1 MDVGISQA
9 IFLVACSLLYLFFG
23 KKLLT
28 HSVMVVNN
36 NIDIKSLSA
45 QRKPRLR
52 YLYRNICAIILTL
65 VALAMF
71 LVIWCTFVTT
81 NNHTGYLLGIG
92 NIALSSILYIL
103 LFAINGKFLRA
114 FKIGVERITKQI
126 ASIILTVC
134 ITDFI
139 EIILSVTIL
148 NNFRY
153 IFDFVWRYAFLAF
166 CQSCVL
172 SLFVVIMVDFYCK
185 LVTPLPVVMIYG
197 VHDNDIARKI
207 SAIPQKY
214 HVEMSIRYDD
224 PSLDLDALIDNCTS
238 ILVNDVPA
246 QVENSII
253 KKCFEKDKRVYVV
266 PKLADIILKTA
277 DSINVVDTPLYLNR
291 NLGMSFGQ
299 RFLKRAVDIVFSGLA
314 VIVLSPV
321 FLITALAIK
330 IEDKG
335 PVFFKQERVT
345 KDGKHFMILKFRSM
359 IVDAEKDGRTHPAGE
374 KDDRITKVGNII
386 RACRIDELPQLL
398 NILSGDMSIVGPRP
412 ERYEH
417 VEIYTKDI
425 PEFKYREKVKG
436 GLTGY
441 AQVYGKYNT
450 TAIDK
455 LKLDLMYI
463 TNYSILLDFQIMFE
477 TVKIL
482 FQKESTE
489 GFDSERA
496 KEMHDADCK

>member
-1 MDVGISQA
+1 MDNGVSKQ
-9 IFLVACSLLYLFFG
+9 F
-23 KKLLT
+23 
-28 HSVMVVNN
+28 NN
-36 NIDIKSLSA
+36 LA
-45 QRKPRLR
+45 APRKPRLR
-52 YLYRNICAIILTL
+52 YFYRNICAVVLTV
-65 VALAMF
+65 VALTMF
-71 LVIWCTFVTT
+71 MVIWCDFVKYH
-81 NNHTGYLLGIG
+81 NHTGFLLGWG
-92 NIALSSILYIL
+92 NIILASILYVL
-103 LFAINGKFLRA
+103 LFAVNGKFLRA
-114 FKIGVERITKQI
+114 FKIGVERVTKQI
-126 ASIILTVC
+126 ASIILTAC
-134 ITDFI
+134 ITDFV
-139 EIILSVTIL
+139 EILVSITIM
-148 NNFRY
+148 NNFR
-153 IFDFVWRYAFLAF
+153 FVLTFTWRYAFLAF

-172 SLFVVIMVDFYCK
+172 SLFVVVMVELYRK

-197 VHDNDIARKI
+197 DYDNDMAGKI
-207 SAIPQKY
+207 SGIPQKY
-214 HVEMSIRYDD
+214 NVELSIKYDD
-224 PSLDLDALIDNCTS
+224 PDLDLDTLVDNCTS
-238 ILVNDVPA
+238 ILINDVPA
-246 QVENSII
+246 DIQNSII

-277 DSINVVDTPLYLNR
+277 ESINVVDTPLYLNR

-299 RFLKRAVDIVFSGLA
+299 RFLKRTIDIVFSGLA
-314 VIVLSPV
+314 VLILSPV

-330 IEDKG
+330 LEDKG

-417 VEIYTKDI
+417 VEIYTKEI

-450 TAIDK
+450 TALDK

-463 TNYSILLDFQIMFE
+463 TNYSLLLDFQIMFE

-489 GFDSERA
+489 GFNSERA